1 MDNTYPILG
10 PTQQMSASSVIIT
23 LKYILYIQNM
33 LLRATSGKY
42 VRVKIG
48 IKREEEQRTCILP
61 SSIINKNCIMSI

>member
-1 MDNTYPILG
+1 
-10 PTQQMSASSVIIT
+10 
-23 LKYILYIQNM
+23 M

-42 VRVKIG
+42 VRVKTG